1 MLVDWNRL
9 DSLKQGDDEEEAA
22 WLREMVESLLTNM
35 EVRVNNIVH
44 FTKEKKD
51 AELQAELHQ
60 TKGVS
65 ANFGLE
71 ELRTLVA
78 EAERFLKAGDQD
90 QSYNLSLK
98 MPSIWQQT
106 KEELKKK
113 FGIV

>member
-1 MLVDWNRL
+1 MKKKPLGSGKWSNPF
-9 DSLKQGDDEEEAA
+9 
-22 WLREMVESLLTNM
+22 LRTWKFELIISFILQ
-35 EVRVNNIVH
+35 
-44 FTKEKKD
+44 KKKKD

-71 ELRTLVA
+71 DLRTLVA

>member
-35 EVRVNNIVH
+35 EVRVNNIAH

-71 ELRTLVA
+71 DLRALVA
-78 EAERFLKAGDQD
+78 EAEQKLKSGDVNV
-90 QSYNLSLK
+90 SYILTLK
-98 MPSIWQQT
+98 IPEIWKST

-113 FGIV
+113 FGI